1 MKGGVLD
8 GAVQEPAAAT
18 AGSCPPAGH
27 TPLLHPPLPRRFC
40 SPRWEAGGDGER
52 EDRGGARV
60 ADADMRREG
69 RGSPPGLGALGEE
82 GAVTASCRG
91 AVAAGRKG
99 GGRAR
104 CRGLVGGWG
113 EGGYNKK

>member
-1 MKGGVLD
+1 MPPHMKGREG
-8 GAVQEPAAAT
+8 
-18 AGSCPPAGH
+18 
-27 TPLLHPPLPRRFC
+27 RRHFC

-91 AVAAGRKG
+91 AEGR
-99 GGRAR
+99 RAS
-104 CRGLVGGWG
+104 
-113 EGGYNKK
+113 